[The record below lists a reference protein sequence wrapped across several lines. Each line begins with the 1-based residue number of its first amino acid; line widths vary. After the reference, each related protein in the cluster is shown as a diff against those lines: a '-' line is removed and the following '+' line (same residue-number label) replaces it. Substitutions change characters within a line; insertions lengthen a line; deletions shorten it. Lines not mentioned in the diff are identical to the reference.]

1 MYFMLEENSQSHG
14 DGWLL
19 VPVGEVAD
27 PGDTNHPLATTV
39 KKVLIDNL
47 KAAEILSLL
56 ILVLNYSLDSFFRLS
71 VTQ

>member
-14 DGWLL
+14 DGWLP
-19 VPVGEVAD
+19 VPVEEVAD
-27 PGDTNHPLATTV
+27 PWDTSHPLATTS

-56 ILVLNYSLDSFFRLS
+56 IVLLNHSLDSFFRLF